1 MIERMSLVSFSTTKY
16 PHNPLSSL
24 LDELEAPLL
33 DFLINLHMGS
43 VKAPVCNRTVALH
56 RPQMRGQV
64 VLLGATKSLSQ
75 SGFFER
81 LRVCQFLHA

>member
-1 MIERMSLVSFSTTKY
+1 
-16 PHNPLSSL
+16 
-24 LDELEAPLL
+24 
-33 DFLINLHMGS
+33 MGG

-64 VLLGATKSLSQ
+64 VLLGATKSLSH